1 MNKIIFFL
9 ILAVLQIGNVSA
21 QERPPFSDQ
30 VVNHGDTNKQIWTQF
45 MPYAKGRIVEDKAPS
60 ISYGRSPLLPASDY
74 DIMLKNINKVTAL
87 LRSVSYI
94 AEPQGVD
101 IHISKEIGH
110 NYDTDTY
117 DDYKKDNNAKLY
129 GEITVLVD
137 PCIFYKGKRSNA
149 EEMFAG
155 LTICINSI
163 GFSNDSKH

>member
-1 MNKIIFFL
+1 MST
-9 ILAVLQIGNVSA
+9 V
-21 QERPPFSDQ
+21 
-30 VVNHGDTNKQIWTQF
+30 
-45 MPYAKGRIVEDKAPS
+45 
-60 ISYGRSPLLPASDY
+60 Y
-74 DIMLKNINKVTAL
+74 DIMLKNINKVTAF

-101 IHISKEIGH
+101 IHISKAIGH

-117 DDYKKDNNAKLY
+117 DDYKKDHNAKLY

-149 EEMFAG
+149 DEMFAR